1 MMIVRFLL
9 FTVNIQNQRDNVGM
23 MIILTDRFIFLDLLR
38 LQTLKMK
45 ELGQMSFLLWEM
57 TPSRLMR
64 EFRRL
69 PYLLLQTLN
78 GGLMVLHISI
88 FLLGRLVEQ
97 MAS

>member
-38 LQTLKMK
+38 LRTLKMR
-45 ELGQMSFLLWEM
+45 ELGQMSFLWEM

-64 EFRRL
+64 EFRKL

-78 GGLMVLHISI
+78 GRLMVLHISI
-88 FLLGRLVEQ
+88 LLLGGLVEQ

>member
-38 LQTLKMK
+38 LRTLKMR
-45 ELGQMSFLLWEM
+45 ELGQMSFLWEM

-64 EFRRL
+64 EFRKL

-88 FLLGRLVEQ
+88 LLLGGLVEQ